1 MSTVFDPK
9 TDLHY
14 LLTLWLWRVGCMF
27 SGILL
32 CRLWLSFRST
42 VSSNLPQWGKIL
54 PQTFFGHNEPK
65 CIKSWSGVLPDSY
78 FILHRLILY
87 SYKKCMLTKNTYHL
101 WSCTGSKASMILKK
115 KTKELC
121 ASDGVYLFSLFIFF
135 SGRESERKLAVQ
147 LAPSSELP
155 SDSSWTSGPPDTLTP
170 GHLDDLAPD
179 KKVQPPHSPRDF
191 FWQIALRQELLLN
204 YLSLSEYFTPVNAT
218 TQYW

>member
-1 MSTVFDPK
+1 M
-9 TDLHY
+9 
-14 LLTLWLWRVGCMF
+14 
-27 SGILL
+27 
-32 CRLWLSFRST
+32 
-42 VSSNLPQWGKIL
+42 
-54 PQTFFGHNEPK
+54 
-65 CIKSWSGVLPDSY
+65 PDSY

-87 SYKKCMLTKNTYHL
+87 SYKKCMLTKNTHHL
-101 WSCTGSKASMILKK
+101 WSCTGSKASMISKK
-115 KTKELC
+115 KLKNC
-121 ASDGVYLFSLFIFF
+121 APLMGYIFFSFHFF
-135 SGRESERKLAVQ
+135 SGRESERKLAVL

-155 SDSSWTSGPPDTLTP
+155 SDSSWTSGPPDTLTR

>member
-27 SGILL
+27 SEILL
-32 CRLWLSFRST
+32 YRLWLSFRST
-42 VSSNLPQWGKIL
+42 ASSNLPQWGKIL

-135 SGRESERKLAVQ
+135 FREGVGEEARCSACSIQ
-147 LAPSSELP
+147 
-155 SDSSWTSGPPDTLTP
+155 WTSIRLLLDIWTPRHFDTWTP
-170 GHLDDLAPD
+170 GRF
-179 KKVQPPHSPRDF
+179 SPR
-191 FWQIALRQELLLN
+191 
-204 YLSLSEYFTPVNAT
+204 
-218 TQYW
+218 